1 MAPQAKI
8 ISGEYDGNS
17 EILFYNNPADIE
29 ANYNSAINSYG
40 AELANNSI
48 GMNIQ
53 GNRLSTEYYGDYE
66 TTCILIDNIAT
77 GCATLFQKSLTR
89 KRIKQL
95 QSLMNTNKTSN
106 LLIIKLGN

>member
-53 GNRLSTEYYGDYE
+53 GNRFL
-66 TTCILIDNIAT
+66 
-77 GCATLFQKSLTR
+77 QKIMEIM
-89 KRIKQL
+89 K
-95 QSLMNTNKTSN
+95 
-106 LLIIKLGN
+106 LLAS